1 MTRNGLAFAVLS
13 GALLM
18 SAAAHAAGPPD
29 GYKHEDKYDAV
40 SPDKSTTVEQYVKK
54 NGDDPWNWQF
64 WARHGDSFTL
74 LAPVQD
80 DYPAAFAFTK
90 DSAWAMRMQKTGSG
104 ESTMY
109 LYHLTP
115 KGFVSATK
123 EPIGDMAWDYFN
135 SRPESKKVQKPD
147 FHIGAWLVDSS
158 DDDYKSISTGWPDN
172 RYIVI
177 GLGGELEPTHRHH
190 QLNVIRGWMCRY
202 DLTTGKF
209 DVPDSFAKVN
219 AEALR
224 KDKQGIQ

>member
-18 SAAAHAAGPPD
+18 SAAAYAAGPPA

-40 SPDKSTTVEQYVKK
+40 SPDKSTTVEQYVKE

-80 DYPAAFAFTK
+80 DYPAAFAFTS

-115 KGFVSATK
+115 KGFVTATK
-123 EPIGDMAWDYFN
+123 KPIGDMAWDYFN
-135 SRPESKKVQKPD
+135 SRPESRRCRSPT
-147 FHIGAWLVDSS
+147 
-158 DDDYKSISTGWPDN
+158 STSTPGSLITATTIIN
-172 RYIVI
+172 RSATAGRTIV
-177 GLGGELEPTHRHH
+177 T
-190 QLNVIRGWMCRY
+190 
-202 DLTTGKF
+202 
-209 DVPDSFAKVN
+209 S
-219 AEALR
+219 
-224 KDKQGIQ
+224 